1 MDVTILNT
9 NLDAVSIVDTYESFI
24 WTDRYYAYG
33 DFELYEAMREGL
45 LDYIKQDYYLQSKES
60 EHVMIVEKIQITS
73 DTEDGNHVTVTGR
86 SLESILDR
94 RIVWGQKLLSGNLQN
109 GIKTLLNENVIS
121 PSDSNRKIPNFIG
134 LAHDRIMYL
143 GMSYIDRGCV
153 TQDEYENLR
162 VYLYEPYERMGGNGS
177 AKRIMQEVD
186 KLPIHK
192 FIEKEEEHNEHE

>member
-9 NLDAVSIVDTYESFI
+9 DLDAVSIVDTYESFI

-33 DFELYEAMREGL
+33 DFELYEAMRDGL
-45 LDYIKQDYYLQSKES
+45 FDHIKQDYYLQSKES

-109 GIKTLLNENVIS
+109 GIKTLLNENFPIRQQS
-121 PSDSNRKIPNFIG
+121 KNSKLYFQRINRPGNYKVETG
-134 LAHDRIMYL
+134 
-143 GMSYIDRGCV
+143 SS
-153 TQDEYENLR
+153 
-162 VYLYEPYERMGGNGS
+162 VYR
-177 AKRIMQEVD
+177 
-186 KLPIHK
+186 
-192 FIEKEEEHNEHE
+192 

>member
-1 MDVTILNT
+1 MDVTILHT

-121 PSDSNRKIPNFIG
+121 RQT
-134 LAHDRIMYL
+134 A
-143 GMSYIDRGCV
+143 
-153 TQDEYENLR
+153 
-162 VYLYEPYERMGGNGS
+162 
-177 AKRIMQEVD
+177 
-186 KLPIHK
+186 
-192 FIEKEEEHNEHE
+192 IEKFQTLFSKNQPIQQLQS

>member
-86 SLESILDR
+86 SKWNKNTAQRECNFSVRQQSKNSKLYFQ
-94 RIVWGQKLLSGNLQN
+94 RINRS
-109 GIKTLLNENVIS
+109 
-121 PSDSNRKIPNFIG
+121 SNYK
-134 LAHDRIMYL
+134 
-143 GMSYIDRGCV
+143 V
-153 TQDEYENLR
+153 ET
-162 VYLYEPYERMGGNGS
+162 GS
-177 AKRIMQEVD
+177 SVHGR
-186 KLPIHK
+186 
-192 FIEKEEEHNEHE
+192 

>member
-24 WTDRYYAYG
+24 WTDRYYAYS

-73 DTEDGNHVTVTGR
+73 DTEDSNHVTVTGR

-94 RIVWGQKLLSGNLQN
+94 RIVWGQKLLSRKSSKWNKNTAQRECNFSVRQQSKNSKLYFQRIN
-109 GIKTLLNENVIS
+109 RS
-121 PSDSNRKIPNFIG
+121 SNYK
-134 LAHDRIMYL
+134 
-143 GMSYIDRGCV
+143 V
-153 TQDEYENLR
+153 ET
-162 VYLYEPYERMGGNGS
+162 GS
-177 AKRIMQEVD
+177 SVHGR
-186 KLPIHK
+186 
-192 FIEKEEEHNEHE
+192 

>member
-1 MDVTILNT
+1 MDVMILNT
-9 NLDAVSIVDTYESFI
+9 DLDAVSIVDTYESFI

-33 DFELYEAMREGL
+33 DFELYEAMRDGL

-109 GIKTLLNENVIS
+109 GIKTLLNENIIS
-121 PSDSNRKIPNFIG
+121 PIRQQSKNSKLYFQRINRP
-134 LAHDRIMYL
+134 
-143 GMSYIDRGCV
+143 
-153 TQDEYENLR
+153 
-162 VYLYEPYERMGGNGS
+162 GNYKVETGS
-177 AKRIMQEVD
+177 SIYR
-186 KLPIHK
+186 
-192 FIEKEEEHNEHE
+192 

>member
-109 GIKTLLNENVIS
+109 GNPASARIRCWANARALHREIRSVASHRQDDI
-121 PSDSNRKIPNFIG
+121 PSTQGFSVRYARPNR
-134 LAHDRIMYL
+134 
-143 GMSYIDRGCV
+143 SV
-153 TQDEYENLR
+153 
-162 VYLYEPYERMGGNGS
+162 
-177 AKRIMQEVD
+177 
-186 KLPIHK
+186 
-192 FIEKEEEHNEHE
+192 

>member
-109 GIKTLLNENVIS
+109 GIFRLL
-121 PSDSNRKIPNFIG
+121 SDGEITFSLSSVFIPF
-134 LAHDRIMYL
+134 
-143 GMSYIDRGCV
+143 
-153 TQDEYENLR
+153 
-162 VYLYEPYERMGGNGS
+162 
-177 AKRIMQEVD
+177 
-186 KLPIHK
+186 
-192 FIEKEEEHNEHE
+192 